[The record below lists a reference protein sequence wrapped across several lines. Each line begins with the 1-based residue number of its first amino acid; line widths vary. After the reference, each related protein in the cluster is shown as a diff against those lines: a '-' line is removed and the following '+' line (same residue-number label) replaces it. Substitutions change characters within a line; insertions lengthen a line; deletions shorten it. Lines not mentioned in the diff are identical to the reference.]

1 MITQTYHITLPSEIL
16 EAEKIPAEDC
26 LFFDIETTGLSWRQ
40 SHLYL
45 LGIVQFENGQW
56 TLKQW
61 FCQRPSEEKEVMMIF
76 SELLNTHKY
85 LIHFNGSTFDV
96 PYLMHKYTF
105 YQSEQS
111 WEHLEQI
118 DLYRRLLPYKNCMG
132 LNHMRQKDL
141 EVYLGI
147 HRKDTFTGGELIDCY
162 QEYLKSGD
170 ETLLAMLLL
179 HNKED
184 VEGMTALLSLLT
196 IPRIFAGDFD
206 HSLICIRYISDNTN
220 VQKQLHVLEMTFPF
234 APPCSL
240 YHESEY
246 FQLSAAAGL
255 ITVSVPLQFGTRK
268 YFFPN
273 YKDYYYLPLED
284 QAIHKSVGSYVDKEH
299 RERAKASN
307 CYQKKEGVFLPQF
320 STVFTPS
327 FRREYKE
334 EVQWFE
340 ADENLIRDKGKMA
353 TYMVHLMGSTLKPE
367 KPTVNK

>member
-16 EAEKIPAEDC
+16 EAENIPAEDC

-45 LGIVQFENGQW
+45 LGIVLFENDQW
-56 TLKQW
+56 IMKQW
-61 FCQRPSEEKEVMMIF
+61 FCQRPSEEKEVLKIF
-76 SELLNTHKY
+76 SELLNAHKY
-85 LIHFNGSTFDV
+85 LFHFNGTTFDV

-105 YQSEQS
+105 YQLEQS

-132 LNHMRQKDL
+132 LTHMRQKDL

-147 HRKDTFTGGELIDCY
+147 HRKDTFTGGELINRY

-170 ETLLAMLLL
+170 EELLAMLLL

-196 IPRIFAGDFD
+196 IPQIFAGDFD
-206 HSLICIRYISDNTN
+206 HSLICIRYISDNTII
-220 VQKQLHVLEMTFPF
+220 QKQMNILEMTFPF
-234 APPCSL
+234 ALPCSL
-240 YHESEY
+240 HHESEY

-255 ITVSVPLQFGTRK
+255 ITVSVPLQYGTRK

-284 QAIHKSVGSYVDKEH
+284 QAIHKSVGTYVDKEH
-299 RERAKASN
+299 REKAKASN

-320 STVFTPS
+320 APIFTPA
-327 FRREYKE
+327 FQRDYKDPVLWFVAE
-334 EVQWFE
+334 ES
-340 ADENLIRDKGKMA
+340 LIHDKEKMA
-353 TYMVHLMGSTLKPE
+353 TYMIHLMGNTIKRDRM
-367 KPTVNK
+367 

>member
-16 EAEKIPAEDC
+16 EAENIPAEDC

-45 LGIVQFENGQW
+45 LGIVLFENDQW
-56 TLKQW
+56 IMKQW
-61 FCQRPSEEKEVMMIF
+61 FCQRPSEEKEVLEIF

-105 YQSEQS
+105 YQLEQS

-118 DLYRRLLPYKNCMG
+118 DLYRRLLPYKNCME
-132 LNHMRQKDL
+132 LTHMRQKDL

-147 HRKDTFTGGELIDCY
+147 HRKDTFTGGELIDFY

-170 ETLLAMLLL
+170 EELLAMLLL

-196 IPRIFAGDFD
+196 IPRIFAGEFD
-206 HSLICIRYISDNTN
+206 PKLIRIDIVTTASKELSNTLQIALSFPISCTLHYECEYY
-220 VQKQLHVLEMTFPF
+220 QLT
-234 APPCSL
+234 
-240 YHESEY
+240 
-246 FQLSAAAGL
+246 AASGQMML
-255 ITVSVPLQFGTRK
+255 SVPLVSGTRK

-284 QAIHKSVGSYVDKEH
+284 QAIHKSVGTYVDKEH
-299 RERAKASN
+299 REKAKASN
-307 CYQKKEGVFLPQF
+307 CYQKKEGIFLPQF

-327 FRREYKE
+327 FRREYKD

-340 ADENLIRDKGKMA
+340 ADENLIRDKEKMA
-353 TYMVHLMGSTLKPE
+353 AYMVHLMGNIIKRDRM
-367 KPTVNK
+367 

>member
-196 IPRIFAGDFD
+196 IPQIFAGDFD
-206 HSLICIRYISDNTN
+206 PELIRIDLSTTAGKEQTDILQIALPFPLPCT
-220 VQKQLHVLEMTFPF
+220 LHNE
-234 APPCSL
+234 C
-240 YHESEY
+240 EY
-246 FQLSAAAGL
+246 YQLSTASGQMVL
-255 ITVSVPLQFGTRK
+255 SVPLVSGTRK
-268 YFFPN
+268 YFFSN

-284 QAIHKSVGSYVDKEH
+284 QAIHKSVGAYVDKEH

-327 FRREYKE
+327 FRREYKD

-340 ADENLIRDKGKMA
+340 ADENLIRDKRKMA

>member
-1 MITQTYHITLPSEIL
+1 MITQTYHITIPSEIL
-16 EAEKIPAEDC
+16 EAENIPAEDC

-45 LGIVQFENGQW
+45 LGIVLYENDQW

-61 FCQRPSEEKEVMMIF
+61 FCQRPSEEKEVIMIF
-76 SELLNTHKY
+76 SELLNAHKY

-105 YQSEQS
+105 YQLEQS

-132 LNHMRQKDL
+132 LTRMRQKDL

-147 HRKDTFTGGELIDCY
+147 YRKDTFTGGELINCY

-184 VEGMTALLSLLT
+184 VDGITALLSLLT
-196 IPRIFAGDFD
+196 IPQIFAGKFD
-206 HSLICIRYISDNTN
+206 TELTQIDLITTAGKEKPDILQISLPFSLPCILHSEC
-220 VQKQLHVLEMTFPF
+220 
-234 APPCSL
+234 
-240 YHESEY
+240 EY
-246 FQLSAAAGL
+246 YQLSVVSGHMVL
-255 ITVSVPLQFGTRK
+255 SVPFVSGTRK
-268 YFFPN
+268 YFFSN

-284 QAIHKSVGSYVDKEH
+284 QAIHKSVGAYVDKEH
-299 RERAKASN
+299 RERAKSFN
-307 CYQKKEGVFLPQF
+307 CYQKKEGLFLPQF
-320 STVFTPS
+320 APIFTPA
-327 FRREYKE
+327 FQREYKDP
-334 EVQWFE
+334 VLWFE
-340 ADENLIRDKGKMA
+340 ADESLIQDKEKMA
-353 TYMVHLMGSTLKPE
+353 AYMVHLIGTILKPG
-367 KPTVNK
+367 K

>member
-1 MITQTYHITLPSEIL
+1 MITQTYHTTLPSAIL
-16 EAEKIPAEDC
+16 EAESIPAEDC

-45 LGIVQFENGQW
+45 LGIILFENDRW
-56 TLKQW
+56 IMKQW
-61 FCQRPSEEKEVMMIF
+61 FCQRPSEEKEVLEIF

-105 YQSEQS
+105 YQLEQS

-118 DLYRRLLPYKNCMG
+118 DLYRRMLPFKNCMG
-132 LNHMRQKDL
+132 LTHMRQKDL

-147 HRKDTFTGGELIDCY
+147 HRKDTFTGGELIDFY
-162 QEYLKSGD
+162 QEYMKSGD
-170 ETLLAMLLL
+170 EALLAMLLL

-196 IPRIFAGDFD
+196 IPQIFAGEFD
-206 HSLICIRYISDNTN
+206 SNLIRIDIVTTAGKELSNTLQIVLSFPISCTLHYECECY
-220 VQKQLHVLEMTFPF
+220 QLT
-234 APPCSL
+234 
-240 YHESEY
+240 
-246 FQLSAAAGL
+246 AASGQMML
-255 ITVSVPLQFGTRK
+255 SVPLVSGTRK
-268 YFFPN
+268 YFFSN

-284 QAIHKSVGSYVDKEH
+284 QAIHKSVGAYVDKEH

-327 FRREYKE
+327 FRREYKD

-340 ADENLIRDKGKMA
+340 ADENLIRDKEKMA
-353 TYMVHLMGSTLKPE
+353 AYMVHLMGNIIKRDRM
-367 KPTVNK
+367 